1 MAEEKNSSK
10 RIKIGIIS
18 DSHDNVENIKK
29 AVKIFKD
36 RKTDIVFHLGDF
48 VNPATILLYRG
59 LKLKAV
65 FGNNDGDKLRLIR
78 SFNEIKSEILG
89 EFGEAEL
96 GGLKFALYHG
106 VSPEIKEA
114 LIKCGKYDV
123 VFSGHTHIM
132 ENKKIGDTLSI
143 NPGTAHGFGSRA
155 TIAIFNTVDKK
166 LEIVDL
172 NGSAGN

>member
-1 MAEEKNSSK
+1 MAEKNNSFG
-10 RIKIGIIS
+10 IKIGIIS
-18 DSHDNVENIKK
+18 DSHDNMENIKK
-29 AVKIFKD
+29 AVKIFQDK
-36 RKTDIVFHLGDF
+36 KTDIIFHLGDF
-48 VNPATILLYRG
+48 VNPATILLFRG

-65 FGNNDGDKLRLIR
+65 FGNNDGDKFRLIR
-78 SFNEIKSEILG
+78 SFNEIKGEILG

-114 LIKCGKYDV
+114 LIKCGKYDA
-123 VFSGHTHIM
+123 VFSGHTHIL

-155 TIAIFNTVDKK
+155 TIAIFDIADRK
-166 LEIVDL
+166 LEIIGL
-172 NGSAGN
+172 